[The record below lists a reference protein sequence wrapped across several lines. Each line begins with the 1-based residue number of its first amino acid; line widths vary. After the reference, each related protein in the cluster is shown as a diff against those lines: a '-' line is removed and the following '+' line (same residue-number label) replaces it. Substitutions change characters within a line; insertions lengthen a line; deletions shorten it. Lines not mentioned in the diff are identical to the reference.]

1 MFVNHLFSW
10 KRIFLIEP
18 NFFNVY
24 IKINSW
30 IKLDII
36 RQIRFLKTP
45 SFLNR
50 TPSLSFPIGMPR
62 TGRPNA
68 SYDPSGCFATVEGM
82 LPYPPKE
89 ASGRR
94 VEMPA
99 TIMNTDL

>member
-1 MFVNHLFSW
+1 MSKKFS
-10 KRIFLIEP
+10 LDSSD
-18 NFFNVY
+18 VY

-30 IKLDII
+30 TKLDII

-68 SYDPSGCFATVEGM
+68 FHGSFRCFATVEGM

-89 ASGRR
+89 VFGRR
-94 VEMPA
+94 
-99 TIMNTDL
+99 

>member
-50 TPSLSFPIGMPR
+50 SPSLSFPIGMPR
-62 TGRPNA
+62 TGHPNA
-68 SYDPSGCFATVEGM
+68 SYAPSGCFATVEGM

-99 TIMNTDL
+99 TIINTDL

>member
-1 MFVNHLFSW
+1 MS
-10 KRIFLIEP
+10 P
-18 NFFNVY
+18 NFPNNY
-24 IKINSW
+24 YSNSW
-30 IKLDII
+30 TKLDII

-50 TPSLSFPIGMPR
+50 LPSLSFPIGMPR
-62 TGRPNA
+62 TGHPNA
-68 SYDPSGCFATVEGM
+68 SYDPCGCFATVEGM